1 MHLTAAVQKVLLGQF
16 IWIFYTGLR
25 TIFPPK
31 HLLIWI
37 FEVFAPTGR
46 DPGSYVLCWHNAVI
60 DGGEI
65 KSGISRRGPPI
76 KRYQLKHS
84 LQVVSQHS
92 LGNPPPNLCDKQSN
106 KWQKSRNTRVWCSE
120 WAITTWEWK
129 VIAVFLCSLSL
140 KFRLSMEIECLRST
154 YEVILVKR
162 LKPHPG
168 PLLNYSETVIVL
180 VQKYLKN
187 VSVVNFLLLPNNR
200 GKERQT
206 AIIRI
211 VVFRLSGLTIIC
223 WESPHLVSAIF
234 VIQ

>member
-1 MHLTAAVQKVLLGQF
+1 
-16 IWIFYTGLR
+16 
-25 TIFPPK
+25 
-31 HLLIWI
+31 
-37 FEVFAPTGR
+37 
-46 DPGSYVLCWHNAVI
+46 
-60 DGGEI
+60 
-65 KSGISRRGPPI
+65 
-76 KRYQLKHS
+76 
-84 LQVVSQHS
+84 
-92 LGNPPPNLCDKQSN
+92 
-106 KWQKSRNTRVWCSE
+106 
-120 WAITTWEWK
+120 
-129 VIAVFLCSLSL
+129 
-140 KFRLSMEIECLRST
+140 MEIECLRST

-200 GKERQT
+200 GRERQT

-211 VVFRLSGLTIIC
+211 VVFRLSRLTIIC